1 MKTYL
6 VEIMSRYLDGTSE
19 SEIISVRAYSLEHAE
34 ERAFE
39 LCGGS
44 AGHCHGMTFRARKA
58 K

>member
-6 VEIMSRYLDGTSE
+6 VEVTSRYLDGTSE
-19 SEIISVRAYSLEHAE
+19 SETFSVRAYSSEHAE

-39 LCGGS
+39 LCGGP
-44 AGHCHGMTFRARKA
+44 AGHCHGMTFKARKA